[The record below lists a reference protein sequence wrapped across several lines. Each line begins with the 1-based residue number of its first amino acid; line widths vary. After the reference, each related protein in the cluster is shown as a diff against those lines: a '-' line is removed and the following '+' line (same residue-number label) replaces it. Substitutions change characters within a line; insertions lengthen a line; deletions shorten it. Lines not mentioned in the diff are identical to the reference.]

1 VKKWKVSAQQ
11 ILTSSELTD
20 PVHAE
25 SASEF
30 RLTLDLAV
38 THSVWTF
45 AKTKVWT
52 ERSSST
58 NEENDFTVQ
67 PIFGLSPNLGL
78 SVSLGEKWNQL
89 V

>member
-1 VKKWKVSAQQ
+1 
-11 ILTSSELTD
+11 
-20 PVHAE
+20 
-25 SASEF
+25 
-30 RLTLDLAV
+30 LDLAV

-67 PIFGLSPNLGL
+67 PIFGLSPNL
-78 SVSLGEKWNQL
+78 
-89 V
+89 